1 MKRII
6 EYSSEKEFLEK
17 LSKFDI
23 CDNPYQSFAYYSVY
37 FEFYKS
43 HRYRFFDVLDDNNQL
58 LGIVPLQCY
67 KRLFGVELLQFI
79 GYGQFNYEQYI
90 CRKDDTELVHQLFI
104 NYIKTQKKP
113 VIIDYFDINNTSPLY
128 ELLDTEIAKK
138 TIIQLYGC
146 PLVDFKEESFDDF
159 FKNAFKEA
167 KKRTELKKFQKKL
180 ESIGNL
186 RICNVK
192 DKDSYMEYEKYL
204 PSMYRV
210 FAERFAGVYATSFFS
225 SPSMRPYYE
234 KLIKTLVEHRKGFI
248 SLMLMDDTLIAFIFC
263 LANHNTLIDWIPAF
277 DPAFSKY
284 NLGTVQYKMLFEEIC
299 NDKSY
304 EYFDFSKGSTVYKK
318 KWSKNETYNYQFI
331 VNYAPRNII
340 ANLMCLLY
348 KLFFVFK
355 TKMRNNGMNEK
366 IKHFIGSL
374 QKSNKLK
381 DLQKAVV
388 SIEEIEP
395 SQNGKTFK
403 YSDLQIFPINVR
415 MEILNRMYAGFKLED
430 VTADRKLYSIRM
442 SKI

>member
-67 KRLFGVELLQFI
+67 KRLFGVELLRFI

-192 DKDSYMEYEKYL
+192 DKDSYMKYEKYL
-204 PSMYRV
+204 PCMYRV

-299 NDKSY
+299 SDNSY

-318 KWSKNETYNYQFI
+318 KWSKNETFNYQFI
-331 VNYAPRNII
+331 VNYAPKNLI
-340 ANLMCLLY
+340 ASMMYAIY
-348 KLFFVFK
+348 KSFFQFK
-355 TKMRNNGMNEK
+355 TKMRNNGMNDK
-366 IKHFIGSL
+366 IKHLIGSF
-374 QKSNKLK
+374 QKTGKHGSS
-381 DLQKAVV
+381 QYAVV
-388 SIEEIEP
+388 TIEEIDTSP
-395 SQNGKTFK
+395 ICNTFK
-403 YSDLQIFPINVR
+403 YSDLIAYPVNVR
-415 MEILNRMYAGFKLED
+415 MEILNRMYAGFRLD
-430 VTADRKLYSIRM
+430 DIAISGNTYTIRI